1 MSNDDTPQEAFDASI
16 AEILAEWGQP
26 LSFSRGQLATA
37 MEALYRAELEFPPT
51 WPEHRRETFITNHAD
66 LDVGE
71 LSTQFDDLIESVTN
85 DYGLRYGAL
94 PHPDDASDM
103 IRTARLDALNDI
115 LQRRLDYELPNEIEA
130 HSAEDAD

>member
-1 MSNDDTPQEAFDASI
+1 MSIDDTPQEAFDASI

-37 MEALYRAELEFPPT
+37 METLYRAELEFPPT

-71 LSTQFDDLIESVTN
+71 LSTQLMTSSNPSPTIT
-85 DYGLRYGAL
+85 GCATGRC
-94 PHPDDASDM
+94 
-103 IRTARLDALNDI
+103 RT
-115 LQRRLDYELPNEIEA
+115 PMTPPT
-130 HSAEDAD
+130 